1 MGGEPRRGLPHG
13 GRLRL
18 VRGLLAEPSLD
29 RAHEAMAD
37 VTSDLRAA
45 FG

>member
-1 MGGEPRRGLPHG
+1 M
-13 GRLRL
+13 
-18 VRGLLAEPSLD
+18 LANPSVD